1 METYVSITYRS
12 FISILHFFS
21 FQLLQAVFFSPSGPL
36 GASWDHAAPSLTLR
50 SGAVRSWL
58 GVGGS

>member
-21 FQLLQAVFFSPSGPL
+21 FQLFQAVFFSPLDHWGLLGITLPPL
-36 GASWDHAAPSLTLR
+36 SR
-50 SGAVRSWL
+50 
-58 GVGGS
+58 